1 MSRIQIY
8 EGLSMKFI
16 IASNPFAGHLNPL
29 LQVASILRSRGH
41 EIVVHTASFLKKS
54 AVNLGFDFVPLQ
66 GNADFDSRDMDAI
79 FPERV
84 HLTPGTEQLRF
95 IMEHVFIDAMADQYA
110 GLRKI
115 MSETK
120 IDGIIVDRMFM
131 GTMPFLVDKASPR
144 PAIIHY
150 GFTCLYMEREDGT
163 PLGPGLL
170 PPTSEEQ
177 RAQYREIRTVLDKAV
192 AEPVG
197 QYMDEQL
204 SKLGVGPLGMN
215 IFDSAQVMPDLHL
228 QPTVPS
234 FEYPLASV
242 PPSLVFIGALPPP
255 AFMNSQRPAW
265 ADDVDKA
272 QRVVLVTQG
281 TFANFDLGELIAPTL
296 EALANEP
303 DTLVIVTTGGRP
315 IDAIPGTIPANARI
329 AEYLSFDWL
338 LPKVDLVVTNGG
350 YGTVNMALRA
360 GVPLVVA
367 GLADD
372 KVEIS
377 ARIAWSG
384 AGINLGTDHPTSA
397 ALREAIMTV
406 LDQPTF
412 KERTARFAAEFAQ
425 YDTENEIATR
435 IVDIAERPPALSASR

>member
-1 MSRIQIY
+1 
-8 EGLSMKFI
+8 MKFI
-16 IASNPFAGHLNPL
+16 VASNPFAGHLNPL
-29 LQVASILRSRGH
+29 LQVAGILRSRGH
-41 EIVVHTASFLKKS
+41 EIVVQTATALKKG
-54 AVNLGFDFVPLQ
+54 VVELGFDFVPLP
-66 GNADFDSRDMDAI
+66 GKADFDSRDMDAL

-84 HLTPGTEQLRF
+84 QLTPGTEQLRF

-131 GTMPFLVDKASPR
+131 GTMPFLVDKVSPR

-170 PPTSEEQ
+170 PPTNEEE
-177 RAQYREIRTVLDKAV
+177 RAQYRGIKAVLDQAV
-192 AEPVG
+192 VEPVG
-197 QYMDEQL
+197 RYMDEQL
-204 SKLGVGPLGMN
+204 SRLGVGPLGVN
-215 IFDSAQVMPDLHL
+215 IFESAHVLPDLHL

-234 FEYPLASV
+234 FEYPLASE
-242 PPSLVFIGALPPP
+242 PPSLVFVGALPPP
-255 AFMNSQRPAW
+255 AFMSSQLPVW
-265 ADDVDKA
+265 ADDVDRA

-281 TFANFDLGELIAPTL
+281 TFTNLDLGQLIAPTL

-315 IDAIPGTIPANARI
+315 IDAIPGDIPANARV
-329 AEYLSFDWL
+329 ADYLSFDWL

-384 AGINLGTDHPTSA
+384 AGINLHTDNPTSA
-397 ALREAIMTV
+397 ALREAITSV
-406 LDQPTF
+406 LNEPRF
-412 KERTARFAAEFAQ
+412 KQRTERFAEEFAQ

-435 IVDIAERPPALSASR
+435 IVDVVKRVNR